1 MASSTQSIFSSM
13 DISISA
19 MRAERTRMDVVMS
32 NIANAEST
40 RTREGGPYK
49 RRAVTFQAMLTDA
62 FDSNFRGNGVKV
74 ASIEQDNS
82 LPVRI
87 FRPGHPDADADGFV
101 EFPDIRVAE
110 EMVDLMTASRSYEAN
125 AEAFKISKALFQRA
139 LDMGHG

>member
-1 MASSTQSIFSSM
+1 MASSTQSLFSSM

-32 NIANAEST
+32 NLANAEST

-49 RRAVTFQAMLTDA
+49 RRTVTFQAELTDA
-62 FDSNFRGNGVKV
+62 YQAGFRGNGVKV
-74 ASIEQDNS
+74 AAIEQDNS
-82 LPVRI
+82 PPIRV

-101 EFPDIRVAE
+101 SFPDIRTAE

-139 LDMGHG
+139 LDMGRG